1 MDAVES
7 KALCEPSQAGFN
19 FPSLDESSI
28 NNAYFPD
35 PVTGMN
41 AARPSNSIIA
51 RWHGP
56 RHPQSW
62 RDHTPGFISDT
73 VLKQNLHA
81 AHVQPESDK
90 PTAAPGSSDPHARNT
105 TKPKQLLLLAALNN
119 LLNPATHSFPV
130 NYPTEIRRPPPPHH
144 GCAPAVAEPCRMTPS
159 PTYRPPASQIAYTAR
174 PPSHVDPR
182 RIPADIAAI
191 IAAAAAS
198 MERPSAP
205 PARAGSL
212 HRPPSAA
219 AAAAAAATSTSMP
232 PPPPRAPQRG
242 CACEGGVSR
251 RRQRPVAV
259 EALSLGPGD
268 PDSCRPTARRRV
280 CGGGADP
287 AGGAEPLRAR
297 PALGAGAQPRH
308 IREPAARGRADE

>member
-19 FPSLDESSI
+19 FPSLDEASI

-35 PVTGMN
+35 PVAGMN
-41 AARPSNSIIA
+41 AARPSNSIIT

-62 RDHTPGFISDT
+62 PRDQTPGFPSNT

-81 AHVQPESDK
+81 AHVESDVYLK

-119 LLNPATHSFPV
+119 LLNPATHSFSV
-130 NYPTEIRRPPPPHH
+130 NYPTDIRRSPPPHH
-144 GCAPAVAEPCRMTPS
+144 GCTPAIAEPCRMTPS
-159 PTYRPPASQIAYTAR
+159 PTYRPPASQIAYTTR
-174 PPSHVDPR
+174 LPSHVDPR

-191 IAAAAAS
+191 IAAASSS
-198 MERPSAP
+198 MAGPSAP
-205 PARAGSL
+205 PARAGTL
-212 HRPPSAA
+212 HRPPS
-219 AAAAAAATSTSMP
+219 AAAAATSTSMP
-232 PPPPRAPQRG
+232 PPPPRAPQHG

-251 RRQRPVAV
+251 RRQRPSPGAV

-268 PDSCRPTARRRV
+268 PDSCRPTARPRV
-280 CGGGADP
+280 CGGGTDP
-287 AGGAEPLRAR
+287 AGGAVPLPAR